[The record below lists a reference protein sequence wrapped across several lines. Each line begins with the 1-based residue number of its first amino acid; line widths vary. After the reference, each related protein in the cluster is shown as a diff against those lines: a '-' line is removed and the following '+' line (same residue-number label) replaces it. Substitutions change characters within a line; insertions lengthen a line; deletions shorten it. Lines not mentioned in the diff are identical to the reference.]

1 MEIHL
6 DISFA
11 LLCIARRLDLAEHPG
26 TGRLRFAPPGNGNP
40 LELSRFNEDCCESI
54 LMATVANFQL

>member
-26 TGRLRFAPPGNGNP
+26 TGRLPFAPPGNGNP